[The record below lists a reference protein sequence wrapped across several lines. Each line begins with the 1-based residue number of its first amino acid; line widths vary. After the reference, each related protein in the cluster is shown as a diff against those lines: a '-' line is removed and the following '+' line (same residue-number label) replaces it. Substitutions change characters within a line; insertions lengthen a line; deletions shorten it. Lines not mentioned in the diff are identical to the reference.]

1 MAEASL
7 IMFRRNTLPS
17 YSPDNT
23 FKSYITTE
31 YPSNPLVQNILKFGE
46 PMVYNGNCYLDGTSQ
61 HVCGQLFVGSY
72 SPNNNPSTIIPQY
85 IGPYFSGSAGIS
97 VENDYTSQNLGKI
110 KLEVESTDG
119 TITITDH
126 NGKKNFSVTS
136 PSSGS
141 SFSGSVYGSNNM
153 ILGGYLLDNTHTL
166 ADGSSTSLQ
175 STDFKLAY
183 KGTLTFKTYVHPS
196 LNTKLMDM
204 VTVGIQ
210 SDGAYKHEGAYAFW
224 DNGVHHIITGIEPSF
239 DYHGSVFETSMFHKF
254 PEYTGIV
261 VQSNMLTNVASSY
274 QITSVAS
281 GKYYPVV
288 YHNDTFASNTNASPK
303 LAVCIPNS
311 YSSGNS
317 NIFHTTSRAY
327 NTSDNR
333 DGTYTTVKYMVE
345 LTDDVLFYVDETPSW
360 KSEWYLSNNTGN
372 TINVSFDFINI
383 NVQRIA
389 VFGGNRPTDGVVNVP
404 VEDGK
409 MVKVAL
415 FIEDM
420 RVNANDTT
428 KTAVIEV
435 STTSSYSTISLP
447 S

>member
-7 IMFRRNTLPS
+7 ITFRRNTLPP
-17 YSPDNT
+17 YSPGNS
-23 FKSYITTE
+23 FKNYITTE
-31 YPSNPLVQNILKFGE
+31 YSSNQLFQNVLKFGE
-46 PMVYNGNCYLDGTSQ
+46 PMIYNSNCYLDGTNQ

-72 SPNNNPSTIIPQY
+72 SPSNNPNTIIPQY

-97 VENDYTSQNLGKI
+97 VENNYTDQNVGKI

-136 PSSGS
+136 PGAGG
-141 SFSGSVYGSNNM
+141 SFSGSVYGSKNM
-153 ILGGYLLDNTHTL
+153 ILGGYLWDNTHTL

-183 KGTLTFKTYVHPS
+183 NAALTFRTYVRPS
-196 LNTKLMDM
+196 LDTDLMDM
-204 VTVGIQ
+204 VTVGI
-210 SDGAYKHEGAYAFW
+210 SPSGNYKHQGAYAFW
-224 DNGVHHIITGIEPSF
+224 DTSTHHIITGIEPWF
-239 DYHGSVFETSMFHKF
+239 NYHGSAFETSMFHRF

-261 VQSNMLTNVASSY
+261 VQSNMLTNVANSY
-274 QITSVAS
+274 QIASVAS

-311 YSSGNS
+311 FSSGNIQ
-317 NIFHTTSRAY
+317 IFPATSPSY
-327 NTSDNR
+327 TTSDNR
-333 DGTYTTVKYMVE
+333 DSTFTTVKYMIE
-345 LTDDVLFYVDETPSW
+345 LSSDVMFYVDETPTW

-383 NVQRIA
+383 NVERIA
-389 VFGGNRPTDGVVNVP
+389 VFGGNRPVNGVVNVP
-404 VEDGK
+404 VEDAK

-420 RVNANDTT
+420 RVDANNTIM

-435 STTSSYSTISLP
+435 SNASSYSTVSI
-447 S
+447 